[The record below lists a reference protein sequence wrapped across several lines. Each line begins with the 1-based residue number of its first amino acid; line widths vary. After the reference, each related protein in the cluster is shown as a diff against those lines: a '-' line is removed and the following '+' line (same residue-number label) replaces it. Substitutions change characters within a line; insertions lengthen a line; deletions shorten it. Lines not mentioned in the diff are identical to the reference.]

1 MVEHRAI
8 SRLVLNNGYAD
19 FNAED
24 RVAFASNPA
33 FDAATLELWAPLLN
47 GGCMV
52 MVKESVL
59 LEAGELGQQLRRDG
73 VNVLWLTVGL
83 FNQYAEVL
91 GEELGSMRYLIVG
104 GDALDA
110 QVIRRVRASHPPQHL
125 LNGYGPTETT
135 TFAATHRIEEVEEEA
150 WNIPIGRPVANAQ
163 IYILDER
170 GEPVPMGVRG
180 ELYIGGAGV
189 GRGYLDRGELTAERF
204 VPDQYSGEAG
214 VRMYRTGDV
223 GRWREEGSIE
233 FLGRNDFQVKVR
245 GFRIELGEIE
255 ARLEEQAGVREA
267 VVVVKQDES
276 GEKRLV
282 AYYTCAETNANI
294 EDAGAGIGGEEA
306 GAEVGAEQ
314 LREQLGDKLPAY
326 MVPAA
331 FVRLDKLPLTANGKL
346 DRRALPEPEGDA
358 YAVREYE
365 APVGEIEEA
374 VAGIWADVLKVER
387 IGRQDDFFALGGHS
401 LLAVRVIT
409 RLRQALDVEIAL
421 AEIFARPVLADL
433 ADEVLTARLE
443 QFDPND
449 LARILRLNS

>member
-1 MVEHRAI
+1 
-8 SRLVLNNGYAD
+8 
-19 FNAED
+19 
-24 RVAFASNPA
+24 
-33 FDAATLELWAPLLN
+33 
-47 GGCMV
+47 

-59 LEAGELGQQLRRDG
+59 LEAGALGQQLRRDG

-110 QVIRRVRASHPPQHL
+110 GVIRRVRASHPPQHL

-150 WNIPIGRPVANAQ
+150 WSIPIGRPVANAQ
-163 IYILDER
+163 IYILDEC

-189 GRGYLDRGELTAERF
+189 GRGYLERGELTGERF
-204 VPDQYSGEAG
+204 VPDAYSGEAG
-214 VRMYRTGDV
+214 ARMYRTGDL
-223 GRWREEGSIE
+223 GKWREDGTID
-233 FLGRNDFQVKVR
+233 FIGRNDFQVKVR

-255 ARLEEQAGVREA
+255 ARLTEQAGVREA

-282 AYYTCAETNANI
+282 AYYTCGESDAYIAYI
-294 EDAGAGIGGEEA
+294 EDAGAGTGAGMGGEEGGA
-306 GAEVGAEQ
+306 GVGAEQ
-314 LREQLGDKLPAY
+314 LRRELGDKLPAY

-331 FVRLDKLPLTANGKL
+331 FVRLDKLPLTGNGKL
-346 DRRALPEPEGDA
+346 DRKALPEPEGDA

-365 APVGEIEEA
+365 APVGAIEEA

-401 LLAVRVIT
+401 LLAMRVIT
-409 RLRQALDVEIAL
+409 RLRQALNVEIAL